1 MGFHENWVA
10 EAVPVI
16 RIRSEVA
23 AAPPCRRA
31 DRSASGVTVVSRAR
45 RAAPRTHPFDVLT
58 PDVIVGAVEAAGF
71 VCDGRVLALGS
82 YENRV
87 YQVGVEGAEPVVV
100 KFYRPGRWSD
110 EAIAE
115 EHAFAHELAAA
126 EIPVIA
132 PLKTGKVA
140 AAPAGG
146 AAPSGFQGFRY
157 AIYPRRGGHWPE
169 LSTREERQW
178 MGRFLGRIHR
188 VGAQGRFLHRPRLSP
203 EAMGRGSVSYLLDS
217 GLIPDYVVHRYER
230 VAGELLDEVEA
241 AFEAAG
247 TLRDLRIHGD
257 CHRNNVL
264 WTASGP
270 HFVDL
275 DDCMTGP
282 AVQDLWMLLA
292 GSPAEMRGQLEDL
305 LEGYTQ
311 FADFDYRE
319 AALIEPLRALR
330 MVHYAAW
337 LARRWDDPAFPRA
350 FPWFGEPRYWE
361 RHTAELEEQLA
372 ALA

>member
-1 MGFHENWVA
+1 MR
-10 EAVPVI
+10 PD
-16 RIRSEVA
+16 
-23 AAPPCRRA
+23 P
-31 DRSASGVTVVSRAR
+31 
-45 RAAPRTHPFDVLT
+45 HPFDALT
-58 PDVIVGAVEAAGF
+58 PDAIVDAVEAAGLL
-71 VCDGRVLALGS
+71 CDGRVLALGS

-87 YQVGVEGAEPVVV
+87 YQVGLEDAEPVVV

-110 EAIAE
+110 EALLE
-115 EHAFAHELAAA
+115 EHAFALELAAA

-132 PLKTGKVA
+132 PRVL
-140 AAPAGG
+140 AGNTLLRHG
-146 AAPSGFQGFRY
+146 GFRY
-157 AIYPRRGGHWPE
+157 AVYTRRGGQWPE
-169 LSTREERQW
+169 LGTEEDRQW
-178 MGRFLGRIHR
+178 MGRFLGRIHL
-188 VGAQGRFLHRPRLSP
+188 VGARGRFTARPRLSP
-203 EAMGRGSVSYLLDS
+203 EAMGRGSVDYLLDA
-217 GLIPDYVVHRYER
+217 GHVPEYVAHRYER
-230 VAGELLDEVEA
+230 VTDELLEAVES

-247 TLRDLRIHGD
+247 ELRFLRIHGD

-264 WTASGP
+264 WTPAGP

-292 GSPAEMRGQLEDL
+292 GSAAEMRAQLDDL

-311 FADFDYRE
+311 FADFDWRE

-350 FPWFGEPRYWE
+350 FPWFGEARYWE
-361 RHTAELEEQLA
+361 RHTAELEEQLQ
-372 ALA
+372 ALS